1 MIDLGSLGGV
11 AGGPSALNNRGQ
23 VVGQSSDAADPAACF
38 TGNDPDHCHPFLW
51 NDGKLTDLNTGT
63 TGGNPLTANAI
74 NDSGEVVGGALF
86 AGQSIPHAYI
96 WKNGVATDLGTV
108 NGDCFSEAFAI
119 NSRSQVVGQSFSC
132 VTNTGRTFLWEN
144 GSMIDLNTFVPP
156 GSGLQLV
163 EAVAI
168 NDRGEIAGDLVP
180 PDCGGGIVPTQGNDA
195 KCGHAF
201 VLVPCDEDEMDSM
214 GCITDND
221 AERNVVAPRSTASM
235 AQAQITSTEA
245 NLTPNEMKDRVRAFL
260 ADRNRRFRGF
270 PTN

>member
-1 MIDLGSLGGV
+1 MKDLGTVAGPDVIGVFINERGQVAGLSLTDSIPNPSTGIPTQDPFLWSKDTGMIDHGSLGGV

-63 TGGNPLTANAI
+63 SGGNPLTANAI
-74 NDSGEVVGGALF
+74 NDTGEVVGGALF

-132 VTNTGRTFLWEN
+132 FT
-144 GSMIDLNTFVPP
+144 
-156 GSGLQLV
+156 
-163 EAVAI
+163 
-168 NDRGEIAGDLVP
+168 
-180 PDCGGGIVPTQGNDA
+180 
-195 KCGHAF
+195 
-201 VLVPCDEDEMDSM
+201 
-214 GCITDND
+214 
-221 AERNVVAPRSTASM
+221 
-235 AQAQITSTEA
+235 
-245 NLTPNEMKDRVRAFL
+245 
-260 ADRNRRFRGF
+260 
-270 PTN
+270 